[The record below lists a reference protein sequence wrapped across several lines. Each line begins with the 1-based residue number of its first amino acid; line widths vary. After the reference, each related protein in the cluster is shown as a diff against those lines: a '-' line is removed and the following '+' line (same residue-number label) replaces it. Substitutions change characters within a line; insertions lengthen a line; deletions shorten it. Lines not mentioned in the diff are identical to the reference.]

1 MFQDL
6 DTTLKG
12 ILDDPGAPLELKSA
26 DVSFLTPEKNFTPG
40 VATVNLFLYEVKEN
54 HLIRDPAPI
63 MERVGNLYMHRQPPL
78 RVDCTYLVT
87 TWSSKSGAVK
97 VAEEHLLLGQAFV
110 WLSRF
115 GTIPDSYLQGSLV
128 GQPFPPPTL
137 VAQLDLKE
145 EVGEFWSALGIPP
158 RPAFALVVT
167 IAMDL
172 GVQVPEGPPVVT
184 EELELELLGKPAT
197 REATFTIAGTVRNA
211 GTLAVIAGAQVTIL
225 ELGRVAQTDA
235 AGHFTFAGLDAGAYT
250 LRTAAGGFATQDK
263 PITVPGTVLNAYDVS
278 LTP

>member
-6 DTTLKG
+6 DSTLKV
-12 ILDDPGAPLELKSA
+12 ILDDPGAPADLKSA
-26 DVSFLTPEKNFTPG
+26 DVSFLTPEKNFAPG
-40 VATVNLFLYEVKEN
+40 VPTVDLFLYEVKEN
-54 HLIRDPAPI
+54 RLFRDPAPLI
-63 MERVGNLYMHRQPPL
+63 EQTGNLYLRRQPPL

-87 TWSSKSGAVK
+87 TWSNKSGALK
-97 VAEEHLLLGQAFV
+97 VAEEHLLLGLAFV

-115 GTIPDSYLQGSLV
+115 GTIPASYLQGSLA

-167 IAMDL
+167 VAMDL

-184 EELELELLGKPAT
+184 EEIDLEQKGLPAT
-197 REATFTIAGTVRNA
+197 RETTFTIAGTVRAAN
-211 GTLAVIAGAQVTIL
+211 TLAAIAGAQVSIQ
-225 ELGRVAQTDA
+225 ELGRVVQTDA
-235 AGHFTFAGLDAGAYT
+235 DGHFTFTGLEAGAYT

-263 PITVPGTVLNAYDVS
+263 PITVPGPVLNAYDVS